1 MKKAKGLNLGQFVPG
16 DSAVHRLDPRT
27 KIIGCLVIIFSVLLN
42 FSWYV
47 ILFNLAIL
55 WTIIILSRIK
65 QSKIRQGLRKLRYL
79 LLLSFIFQAV
89 LTSGEPLFYL
99 GSVSITREGINL
111 GFSTIFRLMIL
122 YLSSSLLTMTTSPLK
137 LASGVESLLSPF
149 QYFRIPIHQFSML
162 ISTSLRFIPTIIE
175 EAEIVTRAQKS
186 RGAPFNSPNII
197 IRLKSFTAVL
207 IPLLA
212 ASLQRASDLAV
223 AMESRCYT
231 GGSNRIRIIGLR
243 LGKEDKLAIL
253 FFSAFMLTVLII

>member
-1 MKKAKGLNLGQFVPG
+1 M
-16 DSAVHRLDPRT
+16 
-27 KIIGCLVIIFSVLLN
+27 
-42 FSWYV
+42 

-149 QYFRIPIHQFSML
+149 NISEFL
-162 ISTSLRFIPTIIE
+162 STSFPCHQHLAEVYTTIE
-175 EAEIVTRAQKS
+175 EADRHPGPKAGE
-186 RGAPFNSPNII
+186 
-197 IRLKSFTAVL
+197 
-207 IPLLA
+207 
-212 ASLQRASDLAV
+212 
-223 AMESRCYT
+223 RC
-231 GGSNRIRIIGLR
+231 
-243 LGKEDKLAIL
+243 
-253 FFSAFMLTVLII
+253 